1 MIRDVMWMEDAVRR
15 KKSHHI
21 SFKEL
26 LFLSESMIHNGNA
39 HLGEDLIIGFSII
52 SDIYRSVPERPK

>member
-26 LFLSESMIHNGNA
+26 LFLSESMIHNGNIT
-39 HLGEDLIIGFSII
+39 LGENLITGFSII
-52 SDIYRSVPERPK
+52 SDIYRSVAERPK